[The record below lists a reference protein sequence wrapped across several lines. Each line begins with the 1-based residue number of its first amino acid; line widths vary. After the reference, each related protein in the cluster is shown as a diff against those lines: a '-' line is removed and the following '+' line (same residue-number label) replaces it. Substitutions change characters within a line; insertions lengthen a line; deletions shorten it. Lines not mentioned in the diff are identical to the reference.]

1 MDPQGFP
8 RHVRRVRL
16 VRWRAGGCQL
26 PPMTCGDVGQATRP
40 AAAPAVRAAAVE
52 VVRWGGRRIA
62 RAGARRNFRPGAGR
76 CVRGSPLVP
85 GIGRLVVHSS
95 DHSRARTAGD
105 PLGFCGGRVVCQVRT
120 VADRGAGSVARYGG
134 QLMDRSGDRAM
145 VRSGVRPIV
154 ERGVLMVRPTD
165 HLAVRPIDHSV
176 VSRDGRF
183 VGCPNGRSVVYRQAG
198 PTVPPA
204 DRSFF
209 GACSTA
215 ARGDGATVRRGV
227 RPSSEDLGG
236 VGSSRAGVGCGLE
249 RFGRGMGRAGLFG
262 RVEVRPRGRVR
273 CDARSIACAPQWIR
287 GTNHGEG
294 LRK

>member
-1 MDPQGFP
+1 
-8 RHVRRVRL
+8 
-16 VRWRAGGCQL
+16 
-26 PPMTCGDVGQATRP
+26 MTCGDAGQATRP
-40 AAAPAVRAAAVE
+40 AAPAIRAAAVRRG
-52 VVRWGGRRIA
+52 VRRIA
-62 RAGARRNFRPGAGR
+62 RAGARRNFRPGSGR
-76 CVRGSPLVP
+76 CVRGSPFVP

-105 PLGFCGGRVVCQVRT
+105 PLGFCGGRVVCLVRT
-120 VADRGAGSVARYGG
+120 VADRGAGSVARPGV

-154 ERGVLMVRPTD
+154 ERGVLVVRPTD
-165 HLAVRPIDHSV
+165 RLAVRSIDHSV

-183 VGCPNGRSVVYRQAG
+183 VGCPNGPSVVYRQAC

-215 ARGDGATVRRGV
+215 ARGDGSAVRRGV
-227 RPSSEDLGG
+227 RLSSEDLGS
-236 VGSSRAGVGCGLE
+236 VGSSRPGVGCGLE
-249 RFGRGMGRAGLFG
+249 RFGRGMGRGGLIG
-262 RVEVRPRGRVR
+262 RVEARLRGRVR
-273 CDARSIACAPQWIR
+273 CDACSTACAPQWIR
-287 GTNHGEG
+287 GTNLVEG